1 MPFLYV
7 MQAGMN
13 AETTG
18 SLIAKIQEERKMTQA
33 QLAELVHVRRSCQ
46 SEGKRH
52 RRECAGYLLV
62 HTSCRLSLNKI
73 YTGYVGIDA
82 SRWKNTDKLR

>member
-7 MQAGMN
+7 TQAGMN

-18 SLIAKIQEERKMTQA
+18 SWIAKIREERKMTQRIGAMTQA
-33 QLAELVHVRRSCQ
+33 QLAEMVHVKRSCR

-52 RRECAGYLLV
+52 RRGCAGYLLV
-62 HTSCRLSLNKI
+62 HTS
-73 YTGYVGIDA
+73 YVGIDA

>member
-7 MQAGMN
+7 TQAGMD

-33 QLAELVHVRRSCQ
+33 QLAEMVHVKHSCR

-52 RRECAGYLLV
+52 RRGCAGYLLV
-62 HTSCRLSLNKI
+62 HTS
-73 YTGYVGIDA
+73 YVGIDA